1 MAPEQQHPEHDVFA
15 AFCPSRNVFAELA
28 DKWSLLL
35 LLSLHKLGEQ
45 RFSELQR
52 SVLGV
57 SRKMLTQTLRELERN
72 GLVRRTVHP
81 ETPPRVVYGLLPLGH
96 SLAERVAP
104 VAEWVEDHS
113 GSVLEARAE
122 FDRTRCPSSGC

>member
-1 MAPEQQHPEHDVFA
+1 MATEQQHPDYDVFA

-52 SVLGV
+52 SVVGV
-57 SRKMLTQTLRELERN
+57 SRKMLTQTLRGLERD

-81 ETPPRVVYGLLPLGH
+81 ETPPRVVYDLLPLGH
-96 SLAERVAP
+96 SLAERVVPIAH
-104 VAEWVEDHS
+104 WVEENSD
-113 GSVLEARAE
+113 SVLEARTE
-122 FDRTRCPSSGC
+122 FDAAHGAACA

>member
-1 MAPEQQHPEHDVFA
+1 MAHPQQHSEYDVFA

-35 LLSLHKLGEQ
+35 LLSLHELGEQ

-52 SVLGV
+52 SVTGV
-57 SRKMLTQTLRELERN
+57 SRKMLTQTLRELERS

-81 ETPPRVVYGLLPLGH
+81 ETPPRVVYGLLPLGR
-96 SLAERVAP
+96 SLAERLVP
-104 VAEWVEDHS
+104 VAEWVEENS
-113 GSVLEARAE
+113 GSVLEARRV
-122 FDRTRCPSSGC
+122 FDGSRCSSVAD